1 MNPAPRITIRPELPE
16 DGWAVRKVL
25 NAAFGGPAEAEL
37 VESLRASG
45 ELVLA
50 LVAVDG
56 AAVVGYVAW
65 PRLWVETP
73 RDVRAAIGLA
83 PLGVD
88 PAYQRRGIGDALTR
102 AGIAQL
108 QDGGER
114 LAFVLGDSN
123 YYRRFEFSLEAA
135 RAFDSSYAG
144 EHFMA
149 LKLAADAPERG
160 RVRYPA
166 AFDGLA

>member
-1 MNPAPRITIRPELPE
+1 MSPAPHITIRPELPE

-25 NAAFGGPAEAEL
+25 NDAFDGPAESEL

-50 LVAVDG
+50 LVALDN
-56 AAVVGYVAW
+56 AAVAGYIAW
-65 PRLWVETP
+65 PRLLVETP
-73 RDVRAAIGLA
+73 RDVRAAVGLA

-88 PAYQRRGIGDALTR
+88 PSHQRRGIGDALTR

-108 QDGGER
+108 RESGER
-114 LAFVLGDSN
+114 LAFVLGDPN
-123 YYRRFEFSLEAA
+123 YYQRFGFSLEAA

-149 LKLAADAPERG
+149 LMLAADAPERG